1 MAFVNAY
8 LTDEEKRIIEDAG
21 IRDPRYKIS
30 KKYLK
35 PSKWTIDREKNIVLI
50 NCGVADRDEYYKETF
65 ALIYKQMDNAHLV
78 ALTLTTDY
86 FEKEK
91 EKILLSEYGVS
102 LIKKWIVI
110 DYTIAEGLNISNW
123 ELHDVLVEALT
134 AYGING
140 KPNSVQSV
148 KAFVEFE

>member
-35 PSKWTIDREKNIVLI
+35 PSKWTIDQEKNIVLI

-91 EKILLSEYGVS
+91 EKILLSEYGVN
-102 LIKKWIVI
+102 LIKKWIII
-110 DYTIAEGLNISNW
+110 DCTIAEGLNISNR

-134 AYGING
+134 AYGVNG

>member
-8 LTDEEKRIIEDAG
+8 LADEEKRIIEDAG
-21 IRDPRYKIS
+21 IRDPRYKIA

-35 PSKWTIDREKNIVLI
+35 PSKWTIDRGENIVLI

-65 ALIYKQMDNAHLV
+65 ALIYKQMDNNHLIT
-78 ALTLTTDY
+78 LTLTTDY

-91 EKILLSEYGVS
+91 EKMLANEHNVNLV
-102 LIKKWIVI
+102 KRWIVL
-110 DYTIAEGLNISNW
+110 DCAIADGLNITTR
-123 ELHDVLVEALT
+123 ELYDVLAEALT
-134 AYGING
+134 AYGVNG